1 MRKEKITLEL
11 KSYSLADV
19 VTSMFDYDTD
29 YIKYC
34 SKQQFDDMIQPDH
47 ETEQP
52 SIYVP
57 IKVFLNKSEKKNG
70 NFFYMVFINNGQI
83 HYSHH
88 DILEDI
94 KLDDPLYFFDYKI
107 EGESEM
113 IYPTDI
119 QFSSANNVNTN
130 WDATFNYDHIFSTF
144 FLDGTEEL
152 AGFAGFFFI
161 KD

>member
-1 MRKEKITLEL
+1 MHKEKIHLEQ
-11 KSYSLADV
+11 KSYTLADV

-34 SKQQFDDMIQPDH
+34 SQKQFEDMILPDP

-57 IKVFLNKSEKKNG
+57 IKVFLNGAEKKNG
-70 NFFYMVFINNGQI
+70 NFLYMVFINNGQI
-83 HYSHH
+83 HYSNH
-88 DILEDI
+88 DVLEDI
-94 KLDDPLYFFDYKI
+94 QLDDPLYFFDYKV
-107 EGESEM
+107 EGITGM
-113 IYPTDI
+113 VYATDI
-119 QFSSANNVNTN
+119 RFSSAKTAHKN
-130 WDATFNYDHIFSTF
+130 WNATFNYDHIFSTF
-144 FLDGTEEL
+144 FLDGTDEL

>member
-1 MRKEKITLEL
+1 MRKEKIRLKH

-34 SKQQFDDMIQPDH
+34 TRKQFDDMIQPDP

-57 IKVFLNKSEKKNG
+57 IKVFLNKSDKKNN
-70 NFFYMVFINNGQI
+70 NFLYMVFINNGQI

-88 DILEDI
+88 DVLEDI

-107 EGESEM
+107 EGESGM

-119 QFSSANNVNTN
+119 QFDSAQSANTN
-130 WDATFNYDHIFSTF
+130 WDATFNYDYIFSTF
-144 FLDGTEEL
+144 FLDGSEEL
-152 AGFAGFFFI
+152 SWFCGLFLH
-161 KD
+161 